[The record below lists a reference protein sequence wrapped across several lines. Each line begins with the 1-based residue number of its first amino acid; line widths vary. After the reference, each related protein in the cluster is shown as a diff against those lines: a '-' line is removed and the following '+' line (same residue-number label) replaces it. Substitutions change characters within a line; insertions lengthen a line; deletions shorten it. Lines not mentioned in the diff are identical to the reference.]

1 MSTEPV
7 VIPEDAEIHFETSF
21 LEVSLMVPVTGE
33 DGFIDADEAEQA
45 AVVIL
50 ERALGSAD
58 ECFLYEVSSKANE
71 EGESMP
77 CIIAKIPSGFV
88 QKGIIL
94 EVIKDLIAG
103 IEEFDSAPMSLR
115 ISIDGAMILPWFNTD
130 TEYGSAQILSIIEN
144 ELLS

>member
-1 MSTEPV
+1 
-7 VIPEDAEIHFETSF
+7 
-21 LEVSLMVPVTGE
+21 
-33 DGFIDADEAEQA
+33 
-45 AVVIL
+45 
-50 ERALGSAD
+50 
-58 ECFLYEVSSKANE
+58 
-71 EGESMP
+71 MP